1 MTQTVRYLSAEDV
14 RAHMPPMA
22 EVIDLAQATL
32 EEHGKG
38 TTQMPPKVDLHPQ
51 GDDFLHAM
59 PAYVPGRRA
68 LGMKW
73 IAGYPGNKERGL
85 PYINGSILINDP
97 DTGVPTGILDG
108 SVITAYRTGACT
120 GVTARL
126 LADPGSEVMT
136 IIGCGVQGRINIEAL
151 LSVFP
156 DTERMLAYDPDPEQQ
171 AKFADE
177 VMTTFDLAS
186 IIPPEP
192 REACEGAHVIV
203 SSAPI
208 AKDPTPEL
216 DHDWLQTNT
225 LCVALDF
232 DSSFTPAAFERAAL
246 VLTDDLP
253 QFHHYKSVGYFQNV
267 PEPTTDIGALLAAGG
282 NPRPE
287 GEPIILAV
295 NLGLG
300 VLDVALGA
308 EVLRRAT
315 AAGAGTQLPL

>member
-32 EEHGKG
+32 EAHGRG
-38 TTQMPPKVDLHPQ
+38 ETSMPPKVDIHPQ
-51 GDDFLHAM
+51 GDDFVHAM
-59 PAYVPGRRA
+59 PAYVPSAGA

-73 IAGYPGNKERGL
+73 IAGYPGNRGKSL
-85 PYINGSILINDP
+85 PYINGTILLNDP

-126 LADPGSEVMT
+126 LADPGAEVMT

-156 DTERMLAYDPDPEQQ
+156 ETERMLCYDPDPEQQ

-192 REACEGAHVIV
+192 QEACEGAHVIV
-203 SSAPI
+203 TSAPI
-208 AKDPTPEL
+208 LKTPEPVI
-216 DHDWLQTNT
+216 DAEWLQTNT

-253 QFHHYKSVGYFQNV
+253 QFQHYKGVGYFQNV
-267 PEPTTDIGALLAAGG
+267 PEPSTDLGKLLNAEGSV
-282 NPRPE
+282 RPE
-287 GEPIILAV
+287 GEPIVLAV

-300 VLDVALGA
+300 ILDVALGA

-315 AAGAGTQLPL
+315 AAGAGTALPL